1 MSEQDLK
8 NEIQI
13 VDQFRALVVNSQET
27 YEEAAGHI
35 VALEGLAKKIK
46 DYWKEPKERAFQA
59 HRAITAKEAEML
71 KPVEDAKKTVRQKVS
86 GYLTE
91 IERRRREEQ
100 ARLDRE
106 RAERERKEREKLAKA
121 AARAEEKG
129 QDEKA
134 DDLRNKA
141 ADVYV
146 PPAFVEPV
154 VEKTVRTDAATI
166 SQKKDIN
173 VTVTSVKALCALVAA
188 GTVPEAV
195 IKVDNVKLK
204 QFVKLSQLERL
215 DGCVIES
222 VVTAQVRTA

>member
-1 MSEQDLK
+1 MIEQDIK

-13 VDQFRALVVNSQET
+13 VDQYRALVVNSQET
-27 YEEAAGHI
+27 YEQAAEYI
-35 VALEGLAKKIK
+35 VALSGLVRKIK
-46 DYWKEPKERAFQA
+46 DYWREPKERAHQA
-59 HRAITAKEAEML
+59 HKAITAKETEML
-71 KPVEDAKKTVRQKVS
+71 KAVEDALQVIRKKTS
-86 GYLTE
+86 AYLTE

-134 DDLRNKA
+134 EDLRCKA

-195 IKVDNVKLK
+195 IKVDTVKLK

-215 DGCVIES
+215 DGCVIEA